1 MVSPTH
7 KVSNDGGFF
16 RGWRFS
22 DLFHWGRQP
31 EPEADK
37 SKVAEE
43 LRQSY
48 PDDAAEIM
56 GFMTNVLRRREVIVE
71 RLKKHPELNDHG
83 FFMVLCLMYME
94 TYRGVGYTAGKLIQI
109 IELFAT
115 AEISPGTAARK
126 LQKANEIELFVTDKD
141 ARDNRRQRYY
151 LNPEMIKIFSEM
163 FGGMIDDVRGE
174 SSIATRD

>member
-1 MVSPTH
+1 MNNPT
-7 KVSNDGGFF
+7 KKGRSDGGFF

-31 EPEADK
+31 EPEPDK

-43 LRQSY
+43 LRKSY
-48 PDDAAEIM
+48 PDDAAEII

-71 RLKKHPELNDHG
+71 RLKTHPELNDHG

-141 ARDNRRQRYY
+141 AKDNRRQRYY
-151 LNPEMIKIFSEM
+151 LHPEMIVTFSEM
-163 FGGMIDDVRGE
+163 FGGMIDDVRSP
-174 SSIATRD
+174 SSSATNE